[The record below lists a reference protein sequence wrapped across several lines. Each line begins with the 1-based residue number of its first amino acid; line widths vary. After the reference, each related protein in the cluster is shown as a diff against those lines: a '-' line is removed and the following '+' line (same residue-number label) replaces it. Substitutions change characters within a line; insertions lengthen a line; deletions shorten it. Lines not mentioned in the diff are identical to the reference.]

1 MWYYFEDRT
10 YLQPEELKKLNNPI
24 VIFNEKD
31 LTGELLKKVLQEEKS
46 ILAPFLPP
54 EKLKNLFVVK
64 ELPNKYSPFT
74 TEEWEFLNS
83 LSERERKK
91 EEANLLREKLGL
103 NLFKPEIKLSQLG
116 GMENLK
122 RYVRLIKVLD
132 KSRDDRL
139 KVKGIF
145 LAGIAGTGK
154 SFSAK
159 AVAGELDRLLVELN
173 LSKVMETPNPVFT
186 LHKIFQYLEKLSI
199 QSGMKFIL
207 WIDEIE
213 KMFASLEGIEKKLLG
228 QLLTI
233 LNDLNTDEG
242 YKVDA
247 IFWATANDIKAIV
260 EKNPEFLRSGRFDAL
275 FFVDTPCYPNEAIE
289 IFKIYFKSFKLPQ
302 FRNPDLWRELIDLAQ
317 KDVWENLVKDYSSPD
332 INVYIYTPAEIAQ
345 VVKEVKRDFL
355 LIADILN
362 VEYSDDKTIQ
372 ILNTLYEKLFPD
384 FSNEKFKSVF
394 GEGAKFFINFREFM
408 LNYSESLF
416 EAENWEKVLLGLFY
430 NEMFKV
436 SPILKTAR
444 ETITELRSFAKEYLI
459 KVSDCSRN

>member
-1 MWYYFEDRT
+1 MWYYFEDRA
-10 YLQPEELKKLNNPI
+10 YLQPEELEKLKNPI

-64 ELPNKYSPFT
+64 ELPNKRSPFT

-83 LSERERKK
+83 LPEGERKK

-103 NLFKPEIKLSQLG
+103 NLFKPEIKLSRLG

-122 RYVRLIKVLD
+122 RYVKLIKVLD
-132 KSRDDRL
+132 KSKDDRL

-186 LHKIFQYLEKLSI
+186 LHKIFQYLEKLSTE
-199 QSGMKFIL
+199 SGMKFIL

-247 IFWATANDIKAIV
+247 IFWATANDVKAIV

-289 IFKIYFKSFKLPQ
+289 IFKIYFRSFKLPE

-317 KDVWENLVKDYSSPD
+317 KRVWEGLVRDYSSPD
-332 INVYIYTPAEIAQ
+332 VNVYVYTPAEIAQ
-345 VVKEVKRDFL
+345 LVKEVKRDLL
-355 LIADILN
+355 LIADALG
-362 VEYSDDKTIQ
+362 EEFSDDGIVSLAKKLYDLLYPSFTI
-372 ILNTLYEKLFPD
+372 EKLEEVFKESARFFAD
-384 FSNEKFKSVF
+384 FL
-394 GEGAKFFINFREFM
+394 NFLEEVR
-408 LNYSESLF
+408 LF
-416 EAENWEKVLLGLFY
+416 DWEDWEKVLMALFY
-430 NEMFKV
+430 NEAFKV

-444 ETITELRSFAKEYLI
+444 ETITELRSFAKEYLT
-459 KVSDCSRN
+459 KVSDCT